1 MKYTVLLSRQAE
13 RYYKKLQGKVRTQ
26 VQECLISLE
35 DEAFLGKRLHGD
47 LKDNW
52 SLRVGRRLRIVYS
65 ISEKDK
71 TVYVVAIGPRETI
84 YQ

>member
-1 MKYTVLLSRQAE
+1 MKYTVILSRQAE
-13 RYYKKLQGKVRTQ
+13 KYYKKLQGKVKAQ

-35 DEAFLGKRLHGD
+35 DEAFSGKRLHGD
-47 LKDNW
+47 LKDCW
-52 SLRVGRRLRIVYS
+52 SLRIGKRFRIIYS
-65 ISEKDK
+65 ISQKDK

>member
-1 MKYTVLLSRQAE
+1 LKYNVILSRQAE
-13 RYYKKLQGKVRTQ
+13 KYFTKLQGKVKAQ

-47 LKDNW
+47 LKYYW
-52 SLRVGRRLRIVYS
+52 SLRIGKKIRIIYS
-65 ISEKDK
+65 ISQKDK

>member
-1 MKYTVLLSRQAE
+1 MKYTVILSRQAE
-13 RYYKKLQGKVRTQ
+13 KYYKKMQGKVKAQ
-26 VQECLISLE
+26 VQEYLISLE

-52 SLRVGRRLRIVYS
+52 SLRVGRRIRIVYS
-65 ISEKDK
+65 ISPKDK
-71 TVYVVAIGPRETI
+71 KVYVVANGQRKTV